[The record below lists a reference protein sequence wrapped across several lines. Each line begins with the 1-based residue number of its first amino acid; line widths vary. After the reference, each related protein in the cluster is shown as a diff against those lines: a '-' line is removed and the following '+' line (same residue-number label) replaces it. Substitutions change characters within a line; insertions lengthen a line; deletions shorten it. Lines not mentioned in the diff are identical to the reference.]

1 MQFANL
7 PNDQQCVTLGVLGFG
22 ALQLG
27 DPQHVPEFNEFVGTR
42 LLLPK
47 TLQ

>member
-7 PNDQQCVTLGVLGFG
+7 PDDQQCVTLGVLGFG

-27 DPQHVPEFNEFVGTR
+27 DPQHVPEFNVIPR
-42 LLLPK
+42 ALLLPK